1 MIEPPISTDQDQF
14 WQGLIDQLTSN
25 RPKPD
30 SRPMTVFINIDYNL
44 TNMSQFHID
53 YALDS
58 FKMLIKSHFS
68 LLSPTAKTFFT
79 VLYGII
85 ILISLFANLSIVY
98 AFFRCEKLRT
108 FRNVFIINLVIR

>member
-1 MIEPPISTDQDQF
+1 MIESISSDQDQF

-30 SRPMTVFINIDYNL
+30 SRPMIVFIKIDYNL

-53 YALDS
+53 YALNS
-58 FKMLIKSHFS
+58 FKLLIKSHFS
-68 LLSPTAKTFFT
+68 LLSPTAKILFS
-79 VLYGII
+79 VLYSVI
-85 ILISLFANLSIVY
+85 ILISLFANLSLVY
-98 AFFRCEKLRT
+98 AFIRFEKLRT